1 MLDQNE
7 ATTEAIHGM
16 TIDINRTKKKT
27 QKLALKAAQIKREQD
42 DRNHALLLEKSQIQK
57 HYHDL
62 KRKMAQLRA
71 QKEEHLG
78 TLVTNSL
85 NCMETLRSYEALG
98 ERILKTAELCR
109 KLETEKEKVLPF
121 YQSDPDAQEESDKK
135 VDKIL
140 GVDEKVYNEFKQLDN
155 FYKRFNKAHLDKLA
169 I

>member
-1 MLDQNE
+1 M
-7 ATTEAIHGM
+7 
-16 TIDINRTKKKT
+16 
-27 QKLALKAAQIKREQD
+27 ALKAAQVKREND
-42 DRNHALLLEKSQIQK
+42 DRNEALKRERDTIVK

-62 KRKMAQLRA
+62 KKKMAKQRA

-85 NCMETLRSYEALG
+85 ACMKKLNDCKNLG

-135 VDKIL
+135 VD
-140 GVDEKVYNEFKQLDN
+140 
-155 FYKRFNKAHLDKLA
+155 A